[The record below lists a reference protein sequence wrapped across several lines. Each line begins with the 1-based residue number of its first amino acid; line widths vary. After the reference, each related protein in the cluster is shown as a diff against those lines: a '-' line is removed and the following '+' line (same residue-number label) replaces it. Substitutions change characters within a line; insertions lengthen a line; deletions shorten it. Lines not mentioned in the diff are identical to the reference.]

1 MKKLNTLVPDIY
13 EKLDGLV
20 NGTPLDISEKDA
32 EAFGNA
38 MKNVLLSWAKPYE
51 RDKPTLR
58 MSNVGKPDRQL
69 WFDLKSKE
77 EPLPVSAPTMI
88 KFLYGH
94 ILEEVVL
101 MLVRLA
107 GHDVTGE
114 QKEVKVSG
122 VLGHMDC
129 IIDGQVIDVKSTSG
143 YAFKKFKNGTLPEDD
158 PFGYMAQLAGYE
170 ESEGTKGGGFLAINK
185 ENGELALLIPEEID
199 KPNIK
204 YRISKLKKQLKLD
217 NPPSMCYNPIPDGKS
232 GNMKLPKQCIY
243 CRHKFTCHK
252 DSNNG
257 KGLRVFKYAK
267 NLEFFTT
274 VVKQPRVQEITDEW
288 QKG

>member
-1 MKKLNTLVPDIY
+1 M
-13 EKLDGLV
+13 
-20 NGTPLDISEKDA
+20 
-32 EAFGNA
+32 
-38 MKNVLLSWAKPYE
+38 
-51 RDKPTLR
+51 
-58 MSNVGKPDRQL
+58 
-69 WFDLKSKE
+69 
-77 EPLPVSAPTMI
+77 
-88 KFLYGH
+88 
-94 ILEEVVL
+94 
-101 MLVRLA
+101 
-107 GHDVTGE
+107 TGE

-288 QKG
+288 QKS

>member
-1 MKKLNTLVPDIY
+1 MTRISSGDPKSPSNPIRTSPIVPIVVPVDTPST
-13 EKLDGLV
+13 GL
-20 NGTPLDISEKDA
+20 
-32 EAFGNA
+32 
-38 MKNVLLSWAKPYE
+38 
-51 RDKPTLR
+51 
-58 MSNVGKPDRQL
+58 
-69 WFDLKSKE
+69 
-77 EPLPVSAPTMI
+77 
-88 KFLYGH
+88 
-94 ILEEVVL
+94 
-101 MLVRLA
+101 
-107 GHDVTGE
+107 
-114 QKEVKVSG
+114 
-122 VLGHMDC
+122 
-129 IIDGQVIDVKSTSG
+129 
-143 YAFKKFKNGTLPEDD
+143 
-158 PFGYMAQLAGYE
+158 
-170 ESEGTKGGGFLAINK
+170 EGTKGGGFLAINK

>member
-20 NGTPLDISEKDA
+20 NGTPLDISEEDA

-38 MKNVLLSWAKPYE
+38 MKKILLDWAKPYE

-69 WFDLKSKE
+69 WFDLKSEE

-107 GHDVTGE
+107 GHAVTGE